1 MKAIRLAVL
10 PLALLLGA
18 AAAQASVEV
27 RFVNP
32 EKFSDANR
40 SVVDRDRVLQALQA
54 HLRELGDQQLPGKD
68 LLIEVTDV
76 DLAGELEPHGRTME
90 MYRVL
95 RPVTRPAIDLR
106 FVLSEQGK
114 ELRKGQA
121 QLSDLSYMD
130 RFNRYDSNDS
140 LRFEKRMLDEWFAK
154 EFAAEIKPAAK
165 P

>member
-1 MKAIRLAVL
+1 MKTIRLAVL
-10 PLALLLGA
+10 PLALLLA
-18 AAAQASVEV
+18 ALTTQAAVEV

-40 SVVDRDRVLQALQA
+40 STVDRDRVLQALQA

-68 LLIEVTDV
+68 LLIEVSDV
-76 DLAGELEPHGRTME
+76 DLAGELEPHGRAME

-154 EFAAEIKPAAK
+154 EFSAEIKPAAK